1 MNKNTKRVLG
11 VVAASALALGAV
23 VTNAQ
28 ASTKS
33 VTLYYQGP
41 LTGSDGQTGQDEY
54 LGVQTAIQMY
64 NDSNPAVKVTLK
76 SADDQGGASGAGFV
90 APGVAADKSVV
101 GIVGPAFSGA
111 SVASFPSYKPAGI
124 PMVSP
129 SATNPTLT
137 DPKSAKNGFP
147 FFHRVLAT
155 DDLQG
160 PALVRLAIQGV
171 ASPKIYVIDDKSG
184 YGNDVDGLAALVNAY
199 IKKKGLTKV
208 GSDSITKGTAATATG
223 AKDKLKASGAN
234 VVIYA
239 GYYSDAGALIKSF
252 RDNGYTGIFASGD
265 GTLSSDFIP
274 AAGKDAAE
282 GTRITAPSLPFEL
295 AATPAMLTAFT
306 KATGLKSPAG
316 HTYVTE
322 SFNAAN
328 VFLDCIK
335 KGNVTRPGI
344 QKCIATGTFT
354 GADGSK
360 IVFTRYGE
368 ITGGAPIGDFV
379 IKGGKIVYNGA
390 VK

>member
-1 MNKNTKRVLG
+1 MTSGPCVPIALEKENA
-11 VVAASALALGAV
+11 VADYRMLIGA
-23 VTNAQ
+23 
-28 ASTKS
+28 
-33 VTLYYQGP
+33 
-41 LTGSDGQTGQDEY
+41 
-54 LGVQTAIQMY
+54 
-64 NDSNPAVKVTLK
+64 
-76 SADDQGGASGAGFV
+76 
-90 APGVAADKSVV
+90 
-101 GIVGPAFSGA
+101 
-111 SVASFPSYKPAGI
+111 
-124 PMVSP
+124 
-129 SATNPTLT
+129 T
-137 DPKSAKNGFP
+137 DP
-147 FFHRVLAT
+147 
-155 DDLQG
+155 
-160 PALVRLAIQGV
+160 
-171 ASPKIYVIDDKSG
+171 
-184 YGNDVDGLAALVNAY
+184 
-199 IKKKGLTKV
+199 
-208 GSDSITKGTAATATG
+208 
-223 AKDKLKASGAN
+223 
-234 VVIYA
+234 
-239 GYYSDAGALIKSF
+239 
-252 RDNGYTGIFASGD
+252 
-265 GTLSSDFIP
+265 
-274 AAGKDAAE
+274 KDAAE

>member
-1 MNKNTKRVLG
+1 MNKNSKRVLG
-11 VVAASALALGAV
+11 VVAAASLVLGTA

-28 ASTKS
+28 AAK
-33 VTLYYQGP
+33 TLTLVYQGP
-41 LTGSDGQTGQDEY
+41 MTGADGQTGQDEY
-54 LGVQTAIQMY
+54 LGVLTAIQMY
-64 NDSNPAVKVTLK
+64 NDSNPKVKVVVK
-76 SADDQGGASGAGFV
+76 SADDQGESANAGQI
-90 APGVAADKSVV
+90 APGIAADKSVV
-101 GIVGPAFSGA
+101 GIVGPAFSGP

-129 SATNPTLT
+129 SATNPALT
-137 DPKSAKNGFP
+137 DPKSPKNGYP

-160 PALVRLAIQGV
+160 PALVKLAIKGV
-171 ASPKIYVIDDKSG
+171 ASPKIYVIDDMSG
-184 YGNDVDGLAALVNAY
+184 YGNATDGLGALVNAY
-199 IKKKGLTKV
+199 IKKAKLTKV
-208 GSDSITKGTAATATG
+208 GSDSIAKGTAATATG

-252 RDNGYTGIFASGD
+252 RDNGYTGVFASGD
-265 GTLSSDFIP
+265 GTLSGDFIP
-274 AAGKDAAE
+274 AAGKAAAE

-295 AATPAMLTAFT
+295 AATPAMLAAFT
-306 KATGLKSPAG
+306 KATKIKSPEG

-322 SFNAAN
+322 AFNATN

-335 KGNVTRPGI
+335 KGKTTRPGI
-344 QKCIATGTFT
+344 QSCIATGTFT

-360 IVFTRYGE
+360 ITFTRYGE
-368 ITGGAPIGDFV
+368 IPGGAPIGDFV
-379 IKGGKIVYNGA
+379 IENGAIKYNGA